1 MPTLHAYDYAYIRV
15 VPRIEQAEFFN
26 TGVILFCR
34 TKRFLEARILLR
46 RDLLSL
52 FAPHL
57 DQETVEIHLALLPRI
72 CAGEGPIGALELA
85 ERFRWI
91 VAPHDTIVQCG
102 PTHTGLC
109 QDPNNALTRL
119 VTVVQS

>member
-34 TKRFLEARILLR
+34 TKRFLDARIILR
-46 RDLLSL
+46 NDLLTL
-52 FAPHL
+52 FGPHL
-57 DQETVEIHLALLPRI
+57 DRETVEAHLALLPRI

-91 VAPHDTIVQCG
+91 VAPHDTIIQCG
-102 PTHTGLC
+102 PSHTGLC
-109 QDPNNALTRL
+109 HDPTSALAHL
-119 VTVVQS
+119 LALLQP